1 MCTCVVEALA
11 LQLWLVPDL
20 WCDVQMVWERAFGL
34 MLGIFDSERQQ
45 YVVGSWVESTAT
57 AGARRYVYVC
67 MCGSRGSSPG
77 EPEKHSAA
85 LSAASLWQE

>member
-57 AGARRYVYVC
+57 AGARRCVYVC
-67 MCGSRGSSPG
+67 MCACVVA
-77 EPEKHSAA
+77 EAA
-85 LSAASLWQE
+85 HLESQRSTVQH